1 MSSYSVPAIKAQMG
15 STAYFQTVMRVS
27 ELVQSVAAAMD
38 FPEFETFMA
47 HEKMQRPIS
56 EERVEREIVPYLTNS
71 PDRFFGSIIVLAYK
85 PGKFDFES
93 VSDLSG
99 ARFKGKSY
107 EGKETQL
114 GVLTIDGGQLFA
126 LDGQH
131 RLHALR
137 TVTKGDKTPR
147 LKLPITGPFKDAVAN
162 DQLSVIFLQFES
174 VQKARRI
181 FNKVNRYA
189 KPTSNSTNILTSE
202 DDGYAIITRALISDD
217 DPDKFGGSTT
227 PPLKLYYQ
235 STGRKL
241 IEMEKLSLSGQDESL
256 TTLSVI
262 YNSVKKICAATGNP
276 NLEEKEVIV
285 RPTDDVLA
293 AAYEHCAVWWGA
305 LMENFGPF
313 RAENLN
319 PEHVIRSRHYEQT
332 KSLAY
337 RPVGQEVL
345 IEGLM
350 MAYEKSK
357 LTPNTL
363 VNRLNMI
370 PMKLGSKPWLGML
383 AASNGRM
390 IPKNKNTAKL
400 LVAYYLIGDRIGAK
414 TLRDLE
420 NGWRKIHGTTNLPRP
435 IESNQN

>member
-1 MSSYSVPAIKAQMG
+1 MSSYNIAAIKAQMG
-15 STAYFQTVMRVS
+15 STSYFQTVMRAD
-27 ELVQSVAAAMD
+27 ELAATVKAAMD

-47 HEKMQRPIS
+47 HEKMQRKINES
-56 EERVEREIVPYLTNS
+56 RVELEIVPYLTNS

-85 PGKFDFES
+85 PHVFEFES
-93 VSDLSG
+93 VKDISG
-99 ARFKGKSY
+99 AKFKTKAY
-107 EGKETQL
+107 EGKENQL
-114 GVLTIDGGQLFA
+114 GVLTIEGGKLFA

-137 TVTKGDKTPR
+137 TIINYEKTPHLNR
-147 LKLPITGPFKDAVAN
+147 QITGPFRKLIAN

-174 VQKARRI
+174 VEKARRI

-217 DPDKFGGSTT
+217 EPSKFGGSTT
-227 PPLKLYYQ
+227 PPLKLYYK
-235 STGRKL
+235 STNRKL
-241 IEMEKLSLSGQDESL
+241 IEMEKLSLSGNDESL

-262 YNSVKKICAATGNP
+262 YNSVKKICAATGHP
-276 NLEEKEVIV
+276 DLEEKEVIV
-285 RPTDDVLA
+285 RPPDAVLA
-293 AAYEHCAVWWGA
+293 AAYEDCAIWWSA

-313 RAENLN
+313 SPQNLN
-319 PEHVIRSRHYEQT
+319 PEHVIYSRHFEQT

-345 IEGLM
+345 TEGLM
-350 MAYEKSK
+350 LAYEKSK

-370 PMKLGSKPWLGML
+370 PMKLGAKPWLGML
-383 AASNGRM
+383 VGSNGKM
-390 IPKNKNTAKL
+390 KSSNKKTAKL

-414 TLRDLE
+414 NLRELE
-420 NGWRKIHGTTNLPRP
+420 NGWRDVHGGSSLPRP
-435 IESNQN
+435 IESN

>member
-1 MSSYSVPAIKAQMG
+1 MSAYSVAAIKAQMG
-15 STAYFQTVMRVS
+15 STSYFQTVMRAS
-27 ELVQSVAAAMD
+27 ELIQSVAAAMD

-93 VSDLSG
+93 VNDLSG
-99 ARFKGKSY
+99 AKFKGKSY
-107 EGKETQL
+107 EGKENQL

-137 TVTKGDKTPR
+137 TVIKGDKTPR
-147 LKLPITGPFKDAVAN
+147 LSLPITGPFKNLVMN

-174 VQKARRI
+174 VEKARRI

-202 DDGYAIITRALISDD
+202 DDGYAVITRALISDD
-217 DPDKFGGSTT
+217 DPDKFGGTT
-227 PPLKLYYQ
+227 PPPLRLYYK
-235 STGRKL
+235 STNRKL
-241 IEMEKLSLSGQDESL
+241 IEMEKLSLSGGDESL

-262 YNSVKKICAATGNP
+262 YNSVKRICSASGHP
-276 NLEEKEVIV
+276 SLEEKQVIV

-293 AAYEHCAVWWGA
+293 AAYEDCAIWWGA
-305 LMENFGPF
+305 LMDRFAPF
-313 RAENLN
+313 RIENLN
-319 PEHVIRSRHYEQT
+319 PDHVIYSRHFEQI

-345 IEGLM
+345 IDGLM
-350 MAYEKSK
+350 MAYEKTK

-363 VNRLNMI
+363 INRMNMI
-370 PMKLGSKPWLGML
+370 PMKLGAKPWLGML
-383 AASNGRM
+383 AASNGKM
-390 IPKNKNTAKL
+390 ISKNKATAKL
-400 LVAYYLIGDRIGAK
+400 LIAHYLVGDRIGAK
-414 TLRDLE
+414 ALRDLE
-420 NGWRKIHGTTNLPRP
+420 DGWREIHGGSNLPRP
-435 IESNQN
+435 IESS

>member
-1 MSSYSVPAIKAQMG
+1 MG
-15 STAYFQTVMRVS
+15 STSYFQTVMRAD
-27 ELVQSVAAAMD
+27 ELAATVKAAMD

-47 HEKMQRPIS
+47 HEKMQRKINES
-56 EERVEREIVPYLTNS
+56 RVELEIVPYLTNS

-85 PGKFDFES
+85 PHVFEFES
-93 VSDLSG
+93 VKDISG
-99 ARFKGKSY
+99 AKFKTNAY
-107 EGKETQL
+107 EGKENQL
-114 GVLTIDGGQLFA
+114 GVLTIEGGKLFA

-137 TVTKGDKTPR
+137 TIINYEKTPHLNR
-147 LKLPITGPFKDAVAN
+147 QITGPFRKLIAN

-174 VQKARRI
+174 VEKARRI

-217 DPDKFGGSTT
+217 EPSKFGGSTT
-227 PPLKLYYQ
+227 PPLKLYYK
-235 STGRKL
+235 STNRKL
-241 IEMEKLSLSGQDESL
+241 IEMEKLSLSGNDESL

-262 YNSVKKICAATGNP
+262 YNSVKKICAATGHP
-276 NLEEKEVIV
+276 DLEEKEVIV
-285 RPTDDVLA
+285 RPPDDVLA
-293 AAYEHCAVWWGA
+293 AAYEDCAIWWSA

-313 RAENLN
+313 SPQNLN
-319 PEHVIRSRHYEQT
+319 PEHVIYSRHFEQT

-345 IEGLM
+345 TEGLM
-350 MAYEKSK
+350 LAYEKSK

-370 PMKLGSKPWLGML
+370 PMKLGAKPWLGML
-383 AASNGRM
+383 VGSNGKM
-390 IPKNKNTAKL
+390 KSSNKKTAKL

-414 TLRDLE
+414 NLRELE
-420 NGWRKIHGTTNLPRP
+420 NGWRDVHGGSSLPRP
-435 IESNQN
+435 IESN